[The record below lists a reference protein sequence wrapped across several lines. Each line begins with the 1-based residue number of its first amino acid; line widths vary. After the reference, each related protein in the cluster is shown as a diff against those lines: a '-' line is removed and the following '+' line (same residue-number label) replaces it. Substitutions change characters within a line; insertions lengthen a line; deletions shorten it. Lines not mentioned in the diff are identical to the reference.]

1 MTPFIRTEVKRYMI
15 DGRLFPARSK
25 EGGENSLASD
35 TAGRLP
41 LIARVRLYYPFRRYE
56 RPWRWWL
63 GRLRVYRP
71 LNEE

>member
-35 TAGRLP
+35 TAGTLETIGRLP
-41 LIARVRLYYPFRRYE
+41 LIARVRLYYPFRRHE
-56 RPWRWWL
+56 RP
-63 GRLRVYRP
+63 GDG
-71 LNEE
+71 